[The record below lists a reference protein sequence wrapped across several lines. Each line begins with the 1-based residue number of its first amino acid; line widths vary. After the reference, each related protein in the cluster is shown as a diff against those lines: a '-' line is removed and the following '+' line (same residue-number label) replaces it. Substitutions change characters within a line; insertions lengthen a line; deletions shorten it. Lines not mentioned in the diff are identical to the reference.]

1 MAEITPQ
8 NDYVAQEFASPG
20 QTETQLQEQRV
31 IHSTPTSLPIGIKT
45 PLAEGYS
52 DGLFIMTKDNGSTL
66 ADNLRNLI
74 QTNHGERLGL
84 YDFGANL
91 QPLLLNNA
99 ANFESAAMTQIS
111 SAIAKYMPFIQ
122 PTAFASFPVEEDS
135 SGQSLGIKL
144 TYTIPGI
151 DTSTRMLEMVLKV
164 GI

>member
-8 NDYVAQEFASPG
+8 NDFVAQEFASPG
-20 QTETQLQEQRV
+20 QTETQISEQMN
-31 IHSTPTSLPIGIKT
+31 IHATPLSLPIGIKT
-45 PLAEGYS
+45 PIAEGYS
-52 DGLFIMTKDNGSTL
+52 DGLFVMTKDNGSAL

-99 ANFESAAMTQIS
+99 ADFDTKAMGQIS
-111 SAIAKYMPFIQ
+111 TAISKYMPFIK
-122 PTAFASFPVEEDS
+122 PSAFASFAIEEDT
-135 SGQSLGIKL
+135 SGQSIGIKL

-151 DTSTRMLEMVLKV
+151 DTSSRMLELVLKV